1 MYSELNQLT
10 ESKYAIRTFKE
21 GDESKVVS
29 LFNKEYGKYGGFPTK
44 TVEYWRWSYLQRP
57 DVEPEG
63 ILIAQDE
70 KEVVGYAVLGKSGNI
85 WEFCYDSEKD
95 EEEIISLLLN
105 SAISYLNKVNAPS
118 ISLNA
123 PASGILLNRQ
133 CRKLGFSSYSSPLV
147 CLSVSD
153 YQKLLTLIMTSK
165 HLEKQINDKITI
177 KLRSNQSPAQNPL
190 VLTVIDGK
198 VQVSSVINDNIDD
211 GTCLETD
218 KLTFS
223 CLIFGL
229 LSPSKSFMLSKLKI
243 RPFWKFYGV
252 LRFLSSIQLKLDW
265 YLQLGDY
272 G

>member
-1 MYSELNQLT
+1 MT
-10 ESKYAIRTFKE
+10 ETKYALRAFKK
-21 GDESKVVS
+21 GDESKIIS
-29 LFNKEYGKYGGFPTK
+29 LCNKEYGKYGGYPPK

-63 ILIAQDE
+63 IVIAQDE
-70 KEVVGYAVLGKSGNI
+70 KAEVVGYTVIGKSGNI

-95 EEEIISLLLN
+95 GEEIISLLLN
-105 SAISYLNKVNAPS
+105 NAVSYLHKVNAPS

-123 PASGILLNRQ
+123 PINDALLNRQ
-133 CRKLGFSSYSSPLV
+133 CRNLGFSTYPSPLV
-147 CLSVSD
+147 CLSIYD

-165 HLEKQINDKITI
+165 HLENQINEKITI
-177 KLRSNQSPAQNPL
+177 KLRNDQSPTKNQLILIIN
-190 VLTVIDGK
+190 DGK
-198 VQVSSVINDNIDD
+198 VQVSTKIDDIDD
-211 GTCLETD
+211 GICLETD

-223 CLIFGL
+223 CLIFGT

-243 RPFWKFYGV
+243 SPFWKSHSV
-252 LRFLSSIQLKLDW
+252 LRFLSSIQLKPDW

>member
-1 MYSELNQLT
+1 MT
-10 ESKYAIRTFKE
+10 ESKYTLRAFKE
-21 GDESKVVS
+21 DDESKIIS

-70 KEVVGYAVLGKSGNI
+70 KAEVVGYTVIGKSGNI

-95 EEEIISLLLN
+95 GEEIISLLLN

-123 PASGILLNRQ
+123 PINDGLLNEQ
-133 CRKLGFSSYSSPLV
+133 CRKLGFSTYPSPLA
-147 CLSVSD
+147 CLSISD
-153 YQKLLTLIMTSK
+153 YQKLLTLIMTGK
-165 HLEKQINDKITI
+165 HLENQINEKITI
-177 KLRSNQSPAQNPL
+177 KLRNDQSSTQNPL
-190 VLTVIDGK
+190 FLTIKDGK
-198 VQVSSVINDNIDD
+198 VQVLSKINDDMDNGIF
-211 GTCLETD
+211 LETD

-223 CLIFGL
+223 CLIFGI

-243 RPFWKFYGV
+243 RPFWKFYSV
-252 LRFLSSIQLKLDW
+252 LRFLSSIQLKPEW